1 MPQTVLFYT
10 AADLNWAHFKSA
22 AEYRNN
28 ALSFSLAATVSLS
41 VHVFDFK
48 LLMNPSH
55 RYTA

>member
-1 MPQTVLFYT
+1 MCKTVVSQRGIAWRMPQTVLF
-10 AADLNWAHFKSA
+10 
-22 AEYRNN
+22 YRNN
-28 ALSFSLAATVSLS
+28 ALSFSLAAIVSLS